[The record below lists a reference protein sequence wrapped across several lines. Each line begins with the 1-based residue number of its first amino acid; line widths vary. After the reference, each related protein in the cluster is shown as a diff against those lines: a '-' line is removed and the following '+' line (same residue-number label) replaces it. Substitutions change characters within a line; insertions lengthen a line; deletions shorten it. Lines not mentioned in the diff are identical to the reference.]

1 MTSKELWEQ
10 LVVQRVIEAIKP
22 NLPTAG
28 DLEDE
33 EEAFMEQLSP
43 EHKETYEKL
52 REHQVLSVF
61 DEQKMIYECGF
72 MDGLRVGHAAF

>member
-1 MTSKELWEQ
+1 MTSEELWEQ

-22 NLPTAG
+22 NLPVAEA
-28 DLEDE
+28 LEDE
-33 EEAFMEQLSP
+33 EEAFLEQLSP
-43 EHKETYEKL
+43 EHKKTYEKL
-52 REHQVLSVF
+52 REHQVLSMC